1 MSSPDERSDI
11 RGAVPHVAPLM
22 RATQPTFH
30 FNTPILRAMIVAA
43 GLASQAPGSLAFEA
57 MLMQIITKAR
67 LALYP
72 VVAMLAV
79 ALAAL
84 QPARAAG
91 VTDTEIRIGNIMP
104 YTGPLAAFASIGRAE
119 AAYFDMI
126 NERGGINGRKVRFIS
141 RDDSSN
147 PRTAI
152 EQTQE
157 LVEQERVHLM
167 FGSFGTPSNLATRT
181 YLNERSIPQLFVAS
195 GDEEWAHPKRFPWTM
210 GWQPT
215 FRSEGRI
222 YANYIQASYPS
233 RKIAVLWQND
243 QFGRDLFRGL
253 QEGLG
258 ITANMIVADIAIEAD
273 MSIDTQVDIL
283 KNSGAEVLV
292 LNCAPPISA
301 RAIRRAAE
309 LDWHPQLVLVNAA
322 ASIANAL
329 RPAGLQNSVG
339 VISTSFLKDASDTT
353 WKDDPAVMDWLA
365 FMDKYYPDGDK
376 EDGNAIFGY
385 AAAATLVQVLTQCGD
400 DLSRENIMR
409 QAASL
414 RNYQSGIVLPGIAM
428 NTGPADFHPIKQ
440 MRLVQFDG
448 SAWQPI
454 GDVIES
460 AFARKPGDN

>member
-1 MSSPDERSDI
+1 MKTRIKWLLP
-11 RGAVPHVAPLM
+11 A
-22 RATQPTFH
+22 F
-30 FNTPILRAMIVAA
+30 FAA
-43 GLASQAPGSLAFEA
+43 LL
-57 MLMQIITKAR
+57 
-67 LALYP
+67 
-72 VVAMLAV
+72 
-79 ALAAL
+79 LAAL
-84 QPARAAG
+84 PPAQSAG
-91 VTDTEIRIGNIMP
+91 VNDTEIRIGNIMP

-147 PRTAI
+147 PKTAV
-152 EQTQE
+152 ENTKE

-167 FGSFGTPSNLATRT
+167 FGSFGTPSNLATRA

-210 GWQPT
+210 GWQPS

-222 YANYIQASYPS
+222 YANYIQSSYPS
-233 RKIAVLWQND
+233 RQIAVLWQND

-258 ITANMIVADIAIEAD
+258 ITANMIVADIAIDAD
-273 MSIDTQVDIL
+273 MSIDDQVDIL

-309 LDWHPQLVLVNAA
+309 LGWHPQLLLVNAA

-339 VISTSFLKDASDTT
+339 VISTSFLKDAGDTT
-353 WKDDPAVMDWLA
+353 WKDDPAIKEWLA
-365 FMDKYYPDGDK
+365 FMDKY
-376 EDGNAIFGY
+376 
-385 AAAATLVQVLTQCGD
+385 
-400 DLSRENIMR
+400 
-409 QAASL
+409 
-414 RNYQSGIVLPGIAM
+414 
-428 NTGPADFHPIKQ
+428 
-440 MRLVQFDG
+440 
-448 SAWQPI
+448 
-454 GDVIES
+454 
-460 AFARKPGDN
+460 

>member
-1 MSSPDERSDI
+1 
-11 RGAVPHVAPLM
+11 
-22 RATQPTFH
+22 
-30 FNTPILRAMIVAA
+30 
-43 GLASQAPGSLAFEA
+43 LAFEA
-57 MLMQIITKAR
+57 ALMKTRIKR
-67 LALYP
+67 LL
-72 VVAMLAV
+72 LAFLV
-79 ALAAL
+79 ALLLASIPAATL
-84 QPARAAG
+84 PAHAAG

-119 AAYFDMI
+119 TAYFDMV
-126 NERGGINGRKVRFIS
+126 NERGGINGRRIKFIS

-147 PRTAI
+147 PRTAV
-152 EQTQE
+152 EHTHD

-167 FGSFGTPSNLATRT
+167 FGSFGTPGNLATRT
-181 YLNERSIPQLFVAS
+181 YLNERNIPQLFVAS

-215 FRSEGRI
+215 FRAEGRI
-222 YANYIQASYPS
+222 YANYIQAAYPS

-258 ITANMIVADIAIEAD
+258 LTANMIVADIAIDAD

-301 RAIRRAAE
+301 RAIRRASE
-309 LDWHPQLVLVNAA
+309 LDWHPQLLLVNAA

-339 VISTSFLKDASDTT
+339 VISTSFLKDASDTA
-353 WKDDPAVMDWLA
+353 WKDDAAIKGWLA

-376 EDGNAIFGY
+376 DDSYAIFGY
-385 AAAATLVQVLTQCGD
+385 AAAETLVQVLTQCGD

-414 RNYQSGIVLPGIAM
+414 KNYQGPIVLPGIAI
-428 NTGPADFHPIKQ
+428 NTGPADFRPIEQ

-448 SAWQPI
+448 TAWQPI

-460 AFARKPGDN
+460 AFASKPNDN